1 MDCVRLSAA
10 AFRLPRKTVPVT
22 EPTERR
28 KDNNF
33 DFLRF
38 LAALLVV
45 TSHSFW
51 LYGDPYPEMAML
63 GGTAIGTI
71 AVYMFF
77 IISGYLISASW
88 LHSRSATDFVTKR
101 LIRIFPALIV
111 ATLLTILLIGP
122 LATEL
127 PLAEYFS
134 TGRTWQYL
142 SNLLLWIQFDL
153 PGVFASNPFPSTI
166 NGSIWTLPFVMAMDL
181 SLIAL
186 GLTGQFNRTVIL
198 MGFTTLTTVHLILLP
213 QLGVLSQSVLN
224 LFCLGMF
231 FYAGVALY
239 LYRQHV
245 PLTWKIA
252 LPLLAL
258 MVSSAN
264 TALWPLM
271 LGVGLPYLVIFAAH
285 LDIPRLTRFGKY
297 GDFSF
302 GIYIFSFPLQQLM
315 MLWIGPDQLSLGA
328 FVALSYAASLVIG
341 VISWHLIEKPAL
353 RLKRYLPQ
361 RKPAIAPSGENHKG
375 VRRRSRWRTNKEVI

>member
-1 MDCVRLSAA
+1 M
-10 AFRLPRKTVPVT
+10 T

-28 KDNNF
+28 KDSNF

-51 LYGDPYPEMAML
+51 LYGGPYPELAL
-63 GGTAIGTI
+63 FGDTAIGTL
-71 AVYMFF
+71 AVYIFF

-88 LHSRSATDFVTKR
+88 LHSRSALDFVAKR

-111 ATLLTILLIGP
+111 ATLLTILLVGP

-127 PLAEYFS
+127 SLAEYFS
-134 TGRTWQYL
+134 SERTWQYL

-153 PGVFASNPFPSTI
+153 PGVFTTNPFPMTV

-181 SLIAL
+181 SLIGL

-198 MGFTTLTTVHLILLP
+198 TGFTTLAVVHLILLP

-231 FYAGVALY
+231 FYAGVVLY
-239 LYRQHV
+239 LYRQYV

-258 MVSSAN
+258 MATSAG
-264 TALWPLM
+264 TAPWPLM
-271 LGVGLPYLVIFAAH
+271 LGVGLPYLVIYAAH
-285 LDIPRLTRFGKY
+285 LDIPRLSRFGSR
-297 GDFSF
+297 GDISF
-302 GIYIFSFPLQQLM
+302 GIYIFSFPLHQLL
-315 MLWIGPDQLSLGA
+315 MLWIGPGELPLGL
-328 FVALSYAASLVIG
+328 FMLLSYAGSIAIG
-341 VISWHLIEKPAL
+341 AVSWRFIEKPAM

-361 RKPAIAPSGENHKG
+361 RKQATAPTGETRTTSDVAQGG
-375 VRRRSRWRTNKEVI
+375 VPIKKSSSQAA

>member
-1 MDCVRLSAA
+1 MSE
-10 AFRLPRKTVPVT
+10 PV
-22 EPTERR
+22 ERR

-51 LYGDPYPEMAML
+51 LHGGPYPELAL
-63 GGTAIGTI
+63 FGDTAIGTL

-88 LHSRSATDFVTKR
+88 LHSRSALDFVAKR

-111 ATLLTILLIGP
+111 ATLLTVLLIGP
-122 LATEL
+122 LATSL
-127 PLAEYFS
+127 PLSEYFS

-153 PGVFASNPFPSTI
+153 PGVFAANPFPTTV
-166 NGSIWTLPFVMAMDL
+166 NGSIWTLPFVMFMDL
-181 SLIAL
+181 TLIGL
-186 GLTGQFNRTVIL
+186 SLTGQFNRTVIL
-198 MGFTTLTTVHLILLP
+198 TGFVSLTLVHLILLP
-213 QLGVLSQSVLN
+213 QLGIRSQSVLN
-224 LFCLGMF
+224 LFSLGMF
-231 FYAGVALY
+231 FYAGVVLY
-239 LYRQHV
+239 LFREYV

-258 MVSSAN
+258 MTAGVS
-264 TALWPLM
+264 TAVWPLL
-271 LGVGLPYLVIFAAH
+271 LGLGLPYLVIYAAH
-285 LDIPRLTRFGKY
+285 LDIPRLPRFGKY

-315 MLWIGPDQLSLGA
+315 MLWIGPEQLSLGA
-328 FVALSYAASLVIG
+328 FMALSYAASLAVG
-341 VISWHLIEKPAL
+341 VVSWHFIEKPAL

-361 RKPAIAPSGENHKG
+361 RKPGVAPRGDANTGSDVAQPSASVKEP
-375 VRRRSRWRTNKEVI
+375 SRQAG

>member
-1 MDCVRLSAA
+1 MA
-10 AFRLPRKTVPVT
+10 

-51 LYGDPYPEMAML
+51 LYGGPYPQLAL
-63 GGTAIGTI
+63 FGDTAIGTL

-77 IISGYLISASW
+77 IISGYLISGSW
-88 LHSRSATDFVTKR
+88 LHSRSALDFVAKR
-101 LIRIFPALIV
+101 LIRVFPALIV
-111 ATLLTILLIGP
+111 ATLLTILLVGP
-122 LATEL
+122 LATAL

-134 TGRTWQYL
+134 AGRTWQYL

-153 PGVFASNPFPSTI
+153 PGVFTANPFPTTV
-166 NGSIWTLPFVMAMDL
+166 NGSIWTLPFVMFMDL
-181 SLIAL
+181 SLIGL

-198 MGFTTLTTVHLILLP
+198 TGFTTLAVVHLILLP

-224 LFCLGMF
+224 LFCLGTF
-231 FYAGVALY
+231 FYAGVVLY
-239 LYRQHV
+239 LFRQYV

-252 LPLLAL
+252 LPMLAL
-258 MVSSAN
+258 MVAGAG
-264 TALWPLM
+264 TAFWPLM
-271 LGVGLPYLVIFAAH
+271 LGVGLPYLVIYAAH
-285 LDIPRLTRFGKY
+285 LDIPRLSRFGSR

-315 MLWIGPDQLSLGA
+315 MLWIGPDELSLGA
-328 FVALSYAASLVIG
+328 FMALSYAGSIAVG

-361 RKPAIAPSGENHKG
+361 RKPQPSKQPLDLAATTPKG
-375 VRRRSRWRTNKEVI
+375 